1 MDEKTLSYQ
10 DDQAVKLAG
19 SIRSMMSAFIQA
31 GKESLE
37 TATSDYVADRA

>member
-19 SIRSMMSAFIQA
+19 SIRSMMNAFIQA

-37 TATSDYVADRA
+37 TATSDYVEDRA